1 MAEQDS
7 SFPAFARR
15 MTARRLSELDR
26 ALNRAQID
34 RNADAVHD
42 LRVAARRLQ
51 YTLDCFRNV
60 LVSPELGRLRKRA
73 KAILGAG
80 RSVRDRDIALEL
92 ASRAGLGP
100 DSELIKAL
108 SSQREAAAETL
119 RSHVEGPRYRGFGQR
134 WAGRLGLAE
143 GEDQTSEARPQRPM
157 DDDSRRPDWDAA
169 ASCRAN
175 ARRVLPRMVSELIAL
190 GRAICAGEPAPQE
203 LHRLRLAGKRLRYSL
218 ELFRGLYGPEL
229 DGLLEMLKSVQT
241 ILGDISDCDA
251 TDTLVR
257 SEGPADSAD
266 GTDLLRSLEVR
277 RGLKVSEFTLTWR
290 AFAGSPEQEQY
301 WVKALDGP
309 ARTLGDRR

>member
-1 MAEQDS
+1 MAKQDS

-15 MTARRLSELDR
+15 MTARRLSDLDGE
-26 ALNRAQID
+26 LNRAQFD
-34 RNADAVHD
+34 RSADAVHD

-60 LVSPELGRLRKRA
+60 LDSPDLGRLRKRA
-73 KAILGAG
+73 KAILGTG
-80 RSVRDRDIALEL
+80 RCVRDRDIALEL
-92 ASRAGLGP
+92 AMQAGLGP
-100 DSELIKAL
+100 DSELVKAL

-119 RSHVEGPRYRGFGQR
+119 RSHVEGPRYRAFGQR
-134 WAGRLGLAE
+134 WADRLGLAE
-143 GEDQTSEARPQRPM
+143 GGDQASGARPRRPM
-157 DDDSRRPDWDAA
+157 DDASRHPDWDAA
-169 ASCRAN
+169 ASCLAN
-175 ARRVLPRMVSELIAL
+175 ARRVLPRMVSELVAL
-190 GRAICAGEPAPQE
+190 GRSICAGEPAPQE

-229 DGLLEMLKSVQT
+229 DGLLDTLKSVQT

-251 TDTLVR
+251 TDTLAR
-257 SEGPADSAD
+257 FEGLADSAD

-290 AFAGSPEQEQY
+290 AFAEPPEQEQS

-309 ARTLGDRR
+309 AQTLGDRR